1 MSSAPD
7 INPYEVLGVAK
18 DAGLADIKSAHR
30 KLVLKC
36 HPDKI
41 KDESLRSKAQDEFQR
56 VQQAYELLSDETR
69 RAKYDGKVRLAEL
82 RREAQAHGVSVN
94 ISGAAPYASPR
105 ASGSSG
111 AREVRNG
118 RIYEERTPADA
129 AYFDEDLQFSEG
141 SRSTSRKYDEF
152 GKRYS
157 KPSDEKK
164 KTKSDTPSARAAKDM
179 ARDNSRTTHTSRAKY
194 RTKERRR
201 EAFEK
206 YDRAVPYS
214 DSEDDG
220 GASDSSASSV
230 YVRIKRPSEKRNR
243 DSSSRKARPTES
255 SRRRDPARYDNDEY
269 TDEFESKHDK
279 LHTTARDYIRRSKGK
294 TPIEIDSRPQS
305 SRSPPRHH
313 GYESADPESSSSRH
327 SGRSKRPS
335 KETVRTSSSR
345 NGSYEKLETQSRSYE
360 TKVPSMP
367 TAATSPAVKLP
378 PSVRPSLQPS
388 RSASSAQTH
397 SRPKGISRS
406 DTLPHSLPQMV
417 YEVSSRAAKLRG
429 TDKYDSGYSSP
440 GTPEMASGESPPKST
455 RYKIVTEPDTVL
467 VEPSIPP
474 PQKSPR
480 HARGYSPPRQERPV
494 SGRPMP
500 KPPVRSSTY
509 AYPTEHSLRYES
521 APRPSASRQSS
532 SRPLY
537 REVSSPK
544 DKEFKYAREVG
555 PEHVSSRD
563 PHIRQSYGDYPIPPI
578 ERRQSA
584 FAR

>member
-1 MSSAPD
+1 MSSTPD
-7 INPYEVLGVAK
+7 INPYEVLGVPK
-18 DAGLADIKSAHR
+18 DAILADIKSAHR
-30 KLVLKC
+30 KLVLKW
-36 HPDKI
+36 HPDKV
-41 KDESLRSKAQDEFQR
+41 KVNDESLRNKAQDEFQR
-56 VQQAYELLSDETR
+56 VQQAYEILSDETKR
-69 RAKYDGKVRLAEL
+69 QKYDAKARLAEL
-82 RREAQAHGVSVN
+82 RREAQAQGVSVN
-94 ISGAAPYASPR
+94 IGGASPYPR

-111 AREVRNG
+111 AREFRNG

-129 AYFDEDLQFSEG
+129 PYFDEDLQFSEG

-152 GKRYS
+152 GKRPT

-164 KTKSDTPSARAAKDM
+164 KTKGDTPSARAAKDM
-179 ARDNSRTTHTSRAKY
+179 ARDSPKTTHTSRAKY

-206 YDRAVPYS
+206 YDRAVP
-214 DSEDDG
+214 
-220 GASDSSASSV
+220 ASSV

-255 SRRRDPARYDNDEY
+255 SRRREPARYDNDEY
-269 TDEFESKHDK
+269 TDEYESKHDK
-279 LHTTARDYIRRSKGK
+279 LHTTARDYIMRSKG
-294 TPIEIDSRPQS
+294 TVPIEIDSRPQG
-305 SRSPPRHH
+305 SRSPPRRHN
-313 GYESADPESSSSRH
+313 YESADRESSSSRH
-327 SGRSKRPS
+327 SDRSKRPS
-335 KETVRTSSSR
+335 KESVRTTSSR
-345 NGSYEKLETQSRSYE
+345 SGSYEKLETTARSYE

-367 TAATSPAVKLP
+367 TAATSPAAKLP

-388 RSASSAQTH
+388 RSASSAQSH

-406 DTLPHSLPQMV
+406 DSLGPMV
-417 YEVSSRAAKLRG
+417 YELSSRAAKLRG

-440 GTPEMASGESPPKST
+440 STPEMASGEIPSKST
-455 RYKIVTEPDTVL
+455 RYKILTNPDMVV

-480 HARGYSPPRQERPV
+480 HARGYSPPRQERPA

-509 AYPTEHSLRYES
+509 AYPTEHSPRYEP

-544 DKEFKYAREVG
+544 EKEFRYAREVG
-555 PEHVSSRD
+555 PEHIPSRD
-563 PHIRQSYGDYPIPPI
+563 PHIRQSYGDYAMPPL